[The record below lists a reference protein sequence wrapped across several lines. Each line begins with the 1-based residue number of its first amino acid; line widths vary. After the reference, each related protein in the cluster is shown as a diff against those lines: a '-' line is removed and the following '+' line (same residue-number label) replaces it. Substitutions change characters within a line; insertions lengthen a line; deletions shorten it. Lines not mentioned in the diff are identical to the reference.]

1 MVFEKVLVSS
11 EDLLVGRSA
20 DYIEHAVVTFQQRS
34 PGNFLLGLSGTNGH
48 IRRARAS
55 EVFTKLAR
63 SEIIDWSRM
72 RVFLVDER
80 FGVEDAL
87 LNEHLVRNS
96 LLQTLITRG
105 VDFAD
110 SHFIR
115 PDRRLAKQTDC
126 AADYELRLVRLI
138 ESEGRN
144 GPDLVTLGLA
154 DDLSIASIFPDWYVN
169 NANLWQQ
176 ATDKKIRILCTETS
190 RYAEAPLR
198 ICVNLRLLR
207 MSKAVVLYVGK
218 GKEDNLNQIL
228 EWGDVGIGSR
238 SPLNVNRP
246 SYAGAMADVAAFG
259 QVEGYPSP
267 SRLSAAMPTSE
278 DAAIPAASE
287 EMEPVAPSPLLY
299 LLKYNKDV
307 IIMQFKQDDVN
318 HVSFVVLGAA
328 GDLAKKKTFP
338 SLFQLH
344 LGRVLPSSFTIVA
357 VDNSEYPP
365 NADVTSTDE
374 LWERRLQPNF
384 ASGCESA
391 DLISFRA
398 NLAFKHMN
406 FATAPETVKD
416 VNRFIRDSCGGRLR
430 DNRIFY
436 LALPPFLFASAV
448 EQLRQHCWSD
458 TGFNRVI
465 VEKPFGRDLA
475 SARELSDGL
484 VKHLEEAQI
493 YRIDHYLAK
502 TMTMNIL
509 TLRFAN
515 REFGRLFHADNVA
528 NVRITFKEDIG
539 VEGRAG
545 YFDSYGIIRDIMQNH
560 LLQLLTLVAMEAPA
574 SLDAEDVRDEKVKVL
589 KQIRPATLDDCVVG
603 QYDGYQDDPQIQAIN
618 AQRGRKSVCP
628 TFATVILY
636 LDNERWTGVPFI
648 LKAAK
653 AVEQRCT
660 LIRLQ
665 FKKSPPNSLFG
676 AQPQNELIM
685 RVQPDEAIYYK
696 VLAKTPG
703 LCSKSHEVRRTVL
716 DMDLKK
722 SFEVARFPEAY
733 EKLIHDVIEGE
744 RHNFVRGDEVEQGWR
759 IFDPLLRDLEAGD
772 RPVPDVYAQGSRGP
786 PAYHELIDRAGF
798 RRYTSTGHPGR
809 SVHDFQ

>member
-1 MVFEKVLVSS
+1 
-11 EDLLVGRSA
+11 
-20 DYIEHAVVTFQQRS
+20 
-34 PGNFLLGLSGTNGH
+34 
-48 IRRARAS
+48 
-55 EVFTKLAR
+55 
-63 SEIIDWSRM
+63 
-72 RVFLVDER
+72 
-80 FGVEDAL
+80 
-87 LNEHLVRNS
+87 
-96 LLQTLITRG
+96 
-105 VDFAD
+105 
-110 SHFIR
+110 
-115 PDRRLAKQTDC
+115 
-126 AADYELRLVRLI
+126 
-138 ESEGRN
+138 
-144 GPDLVTLGLA
+144 
-154 DDLSIASIFPDWYVN
+154 
-169 NANLWQQ
+169 
-176 ATDKKIRILCTETS
+176 
-190 RYAEAPLR
+190 
-198 ICVNLRLLR
+198 
-207 MSKAVVLYVGK
+207 
-218 GKEDNLNQIL
+218 
-228 EWGDVGIGSR
+228 
-238 SPLNVNRP
+238 
-246 SYAGAMADVAAFG
+246 
-259 QVEGYPSP
+259 
-267 SRLSAAMPTSE
+267 
-278 DAAIPAASE
+278 
-287 EMEPVAPSPLLY
+287 
-299 LLKYNKDV
+299 
-307 IIMQFKQDDVN
+307 
-318 HVSFVVLGAA
+318 
-328 GDLAKKKTFP
+328 
-338 SLFQLH
+338 
-344 LGRVLPSSFTIVA
+344 
-357 VDNSEYPP
+357 
-365 NADVTSTDE
+365 
-374 LWERRLQPNF
+374 
-384 ASGCESA
+384 
-391 DLISFRA
+391 
-398 NLAFKHMN
+398 
-406 FATAPETVKD
+406 
-416 VNRFIRDSCGGRLR
+416 
-430 DNRIFY
+430 
-436 LALPPFLFASAV
+436 
-448 EQLRQHCWSD
+448 
-458 TGFNRVI
+458 
-465 VEKPFGRDLA
+465 
-475 SARELSDGL
+475 
-484 VKHLEEAQI
+484 
-493 YRIDHYLAK
+493 
-502 TMTMNIL
+502 
-509 TLRFAN
+509 
-515 REFGRLFHADNVA
+515 VA